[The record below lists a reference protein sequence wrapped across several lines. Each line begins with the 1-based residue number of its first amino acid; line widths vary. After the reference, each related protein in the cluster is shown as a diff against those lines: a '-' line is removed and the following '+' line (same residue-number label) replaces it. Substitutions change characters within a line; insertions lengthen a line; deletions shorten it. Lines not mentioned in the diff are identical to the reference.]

1 VVDFA
6 GRAITLARTEPREGG
21 LGWSPRDLDWV
32 LLATVAGLVGI
43 GLWAI
48 GGITHNDVAGRPD
61 YYVLRQGIF
70 AFVGGLGFIGALFVN
85 PDLYRRHKWVVYG
98 VMTGAL
104 ALVILVGAASHGS
117 RRWIDFGF
125 FRFQPSEFGKVLFV
139 VFFAAF
145 LADRSRELGR
155 WRTMTAAV
163 GLAAVPILLVFVQPD
178 VGTALVYSAALA
190 ACLFIAGT
198 RWIQLAALGAA
209 VVLCAVAVLWF
220 FPNQLGTP
228 LLKQYQVSRL
238 TGFLHP
244 SRDPRGSTYNQNQAM
259 ISVGSGGP
267 FGRGVSGS
275 TQVNYDYLPEHAT
288 DFAFASYA
296 EQRGFAGAVLLLG
309 LYLLAVWRMLRIVT
323 VARSAFGA
331 ILAGGVAMA
340 FLFQVFV
347 NVGMTIG
354 LAPITGIPLPLVSVG
369 GSSMIANL
377 TAMGILQA
385 VCVRGK
391 ARPARSAARRRR
403 DVVSRAWS

>member
-1 VVDFA
+1 MVDFA
-6 GRAITLARTEPREGG
+6 TRAITFARVEPRETG

-32 LLATVAGLVGI
+32 LLATVAALVGI

-48 GGITHNDVAGRPD
+48 GGITRFDVPGSPD

-70 AFVGGLGFIGALFVN
+70 AFVGALGLIGALFVS
-85 PDLYRRHKWVVYG
+85 PDVYRRHKWVVYG
-98 VMTGAL
+98 LMTGAL

-145 LADRSRELGR
+145 LADRSKELGR
-155 WRTMTAAV
+155 WGTMTKAI
-163 GLAAVPILLVFVQPD
+163 GLASVPIFLVFVQPD

-190 ACLFIAGT
+190 ACLFVAGT
-198 RWIQLAALGAA
+198 RWIQLAALGA
-209 VVLCAVAVLWF
+209 VVALCAAAILWF
-220 FPNQLGTP
+220 LPNQGIDP
-228 LLKQYQVSRL
+228 LKPYQVSRL

-244 SRDPRGSTYNQNQAM
+244 SRDPSGSTYNQNQAM

-275 TQVNYDYLPEHAT
+275 TQVNYHYLPEHGT

-296 EQRGFAGAVLLLG
+296 EQRGFAGAVLLLA

-331 ILAGGVAMA
+331 ILAGGIAIA

-377 TAMGILQA
+377 TAIGVLQA

-391 ARPARSAARRRR
+391 ARPPRSRRRR
-403 DVVSRAWS
+403 

>member
-1 VVDFA
+1 MVDFA
-6 GRAITLARTEPREGG
+6 TRAITVARTEPREGG

-32 LLATVAGLVGI
+32 LLASVAALLGV

-48 GGITHNDVAGRPD
+48 GGITHSDVTGDPH
-61 YYVLRQGIF
+61 YYIVRQGIF
-70 AFVGGLGFIGALFVN
+70 AVVGSLGFVAALFVN
-85 PDLYRRHKWVVYG
+85 PELYRRYKWVVYG
-98 VMTGAL
+98 LMTGAL
-104 ALVILVGAASHGS
+104 AMVILVGAASHGS

-145 LADRSRELGR
+145 LAERSKELGR
-155 WRTMTAAV
+155 WRTTMAAV
-163 GLAAVPILLVFVQPD
+163 GLAAVPIFLVFVQPD
-178 VGTALVYSAALA
+178 VGTALVYSVALA
-190 ACLFIAGT
+190 ACLFVAGT

-209 VVLCAVAVLWF
+209 VALCAVAVLWLL
-220 FPNQLGTP
+220 PNAGLHP
-228 LLKQYQVSRL
+228 LKPYQVNRL
-238 TGFLHP
+238 TGFVHP
-244 SRDPRGSTYNQNQAM
+244 SRDPSGSTYNQNQAM

-275 TQVNYDYLPEHAT
+275 PQVNYHYLPEHAT

-331 ILAGGVAMA
+331 ILAGGIAVA
-340 FLFQVFV
+340 FLFEVFV

-377 TAMGILQA
+377 TAIGLLQA

-391 ARPARSAARRRR
+391 ARSPRSPARRRR
-403 DVVSRAWS
+403 DVASRAWS

>member
-1 VVDFA
+1 MVDFA
-6 GRAITLARTEPREGG
+6 TRAITVARAEPREGG

-32 LLATVAGLVGI
+32 LLAAVAALVGV

-48 GGITHNDVAGRPD
+48 GGITHNDVKGSPD
-61 YYVLRQGIF
+61 YYVVRQGIF
-70 AFVGGLGFIGALFVN
+70 ALVGTFGFVGALFLN

-98 VMTGAL
+98 LMTGAL
-104 ALVILVGAASHGS
+104 AMVILVGVASHGS
-117 RRWIDFGF
+117 RRWINFGF

-145 LADRSRELGR
+145 FADRAKELGK
-155 WRTMTAAV
+155 WRTMAAAI
-163 GLAAVPILLVFVQPD
+163 GLAAVPIFLVFVQPD

-190 ACLFIAGT
+190 ACLFVAGT
-198 RWIQLAALGAA
+198 RWIQLAALGVGVA
-209 VVLCAVAVLWF
+209 LCAVAVLWF
-220 FPNQLGTP
+220 LPSQGIHP
-228 LLKQYQVSRL
+228 LKQYQVSRL

-244 SRDPRGSTYNQNQAM
+244 SQNQSGSTYNENQAM
-259 ISVGSGGP
+259 ISVGSGGA

-275 TQVNYDYLPEHAT
+275 TQVTYHYLPEHAT

-323 VARSAFGA
+323 VSRSAFGA
-331 ILAGGVAMA
+331 ILAGGIAIA

-354 LAPITGIPLPLVSVG
+354 LAPITGIPLPLISVG

-377 TAMGILQA
+377 TAIGVLQA

-391 ARPARSAARRRR
+391 ARPQRSRRRR
-403 DVVSRAWS
+403 

>member
-1 VVDFA
+1 MVDFA
-6 GRAITLARTEPREGG
+6 TRAITVARTEPRETG

-32 LLATVAGLVGI
+32 LLATVAALVGV

-48 GGITHNDVAGRPD
+48 GGITHNDVTGNPN

-70 AFVGGLGFIGALFVN
+70 AFVGTIGFVAALFVN
-85 PDLYRRHKWVVYG
+85 PEVYRRHKWVVYG
-98 VMTGAL
+98 LMTGAL
-104 ALVILVGAASHGS
+104 VLVILVGAASHGS

-145 LADRSRELGR
+145 LAERSKELGR
-155 WRTMTAAV
+155 WSTTFSAV
-163 GLAAVPILLVFVQPD
+163 GLAAVPIFLVFVQPD

-198 RWIQLAALGAA
+198 RWIQLAALGG
-209 VVLCAVAVLWF
+209 AVAVCALSVLWLL
-220 FPNQLGTP
+220 PNAGIHP
-228 LLKQYQVSRL
+228 LKQYQVSRL

-244 SRDPRGSTYNQNQAM
+244 SRDPSGSTYNQNQAK
-259 ISVGSGGP
+259 ISVGSGGA

-309 LYLLAVWRMLRIVT
+309 LYLLAIWRMLRIVT

-331 ILAGGVAMA
+331 ILAGGIAVA

-377 TAMGILQA
+377 TAMGLLQA

-391 ARPARSAARRRR
+391 ARAPRSAARRRR
-403 DVVSRAWS
+403 DVASRAWS